1 MCDFAMKPGITELEK
16 EILDL
21 AVTLITNRYP
31 VLRNYLTD
39 KNNVRRQYKTRM
51 IQEICE
57 MIDRMPITAIEKNE
71 DDYVGDMIDDA
82 KEEEQLRLNSMEDEK
97 KTSMTDAMYTTVLNI
112 EDVKT
117 HTAASLGIDDL
128 YFDPQQV
135 EDLDDSHCSIRFSR
149 FDGAEF
155 LLLVVNYKF
164 MMPYVKTYMEM
175 VRNGS
180 RLSCRE
186 VFNYLVTIYRTGS
199 MIERK

>member
-1 MCDFAMKPGITELEK
+1 
-16 EILDL
+16 
-21 AVTLITNRYP
+21 
-31 VLRNYLTD
+31 
-39 KNNVRRQYKTRM
+39 
-51 IQEICE
+51 

-97 KTSMTDAMYTTVLNI
+97 KTSMTDATYTTVLNLD
-112 EDVKT
+112 DVKI
-117 HTAASLGIDDL
+117 HTAASLCIDDL

-149 FDGAEF
+149 FDGVES

-175 VRNGS
+175 IRNGS
-180 RLSCRE
+180 MLSCKE
-186 VFNYLVTIYRTGS
+186 VFNYLVTIYRAES
-199 MIERK
+199 MTERK

>member
-1 MCDFAMKPGITELEK
+1 MCDFAMKPGSGKLEQ

-21 AVTLITNRYP
+21 AITLVTNQYP
-31 VLRNYLTD
+31 VLHNYLSD
-39 KNNVRRQYKTRM
+39 KNDVRRQYKTRM

-82 KEEEQLRLNSMEDEK
+82 KEEEQLRLESVEDEK
-97 KTSMTDAMYTTVLNI
+97 SNPYDTTYTTVLNI
-112 EDVKT
+112 DDVKT

-128 YFDPQQV
+128 HFDPQQV
-135 EDLDDSHCSIRFSR
+135 EDLADNHCSIRFQR

-155 LLLVVNYKF
+155 LLVVINYKF

-175 VRNGS
+175 VRHGS
-180 RLSCRE
+180 MLNCRE
-186 VFNYLVTIYRTGS
+186 VFNYLSTIYKAES
-199 MIERK
+199 ESQK